1 MFIKFEKLFLLVC
14 ILKLKL
20 EKYISLYCSYYMQI
34 YGDPEAADIVF
45 TSGANIVVVG
55 INITT
60 QVQLTGAYNLFLNI
74 KIRNHTSIV
83 NLLVKYLSYNKKIP
97 IIILDHDLDEL
108 RKSGGKHAQ
117 FLSDMIKFYR
127 DWHVKSDGVYGNLLY
142 IL

>member
-1 MFIKFEKLFLLVC
+1 
-14 ILKLKL
+14 
-20 EKYISLYCSYYMQI
+20 MQI